1 MKKII
6 LFGLATIVSVTSAH
20 AGLFDSL
27 LGKKKEPATLEEAC
41 NKDEISKVCPQVL
54 LGTKTTT
61 ECLTENITS
70 LSDKC
75 ATFVKKAA
83 TQKIEDAKATVTEK
97 TDAATAKVESVKTDT
112 TAKVDEAKAKAEKTK
127 ADAKAKSDAA
137 KAESKA
143 KTEKAKADAKAKT
156 DGVKAGGKEIT
167 DSARETSKSL
177 KSMF

>member
-27 LGKKKEPATLEEAC
+27 LGKKKEPATLSEAC
-41 NKDEISKVCPQVL
+41 NKDEISKVCPEVL
-54 LGTKTTT
+54 LGTKTTI

-97 TDAATAKVESVKTDT
+97 TDAA

-156 DGVKAGGKEIT
+156 DSARASGKEIT
-167 DSARETSKSL
+167 DSARETGKSL

>member
-1 MKKII
+1 MKKVI

-27 LGKKKEPATLEEAC
+27 LGKKKEPATLSEAC
-41 NKDEISKVCPQVL
+41 SKDEISKVCPEVL

-75 ATFVKKAA
+75 ATFVKKVA

-97 TDAATAKVESVKTDT
+97 TDAATAKV
-112 TAKVDEAKAKAEKTK
+112 DEAKAKAEKT
-127 ADAKAKSDAA
+127 

-156 DGVKAGGKEIT
+156 DSIKASGKEIT
-167 DSARETSKSL
+167 DSARETGKSL